1 MSEKACCYCNKDD
14 YWCIVWRKHQEEA
27 EEGGIRG
34 LDGKERERWVDDEQE
49 EGKREGRERRRKK
62 EEWQKKERA
71 AMDGGRWEGQVSGL
85 AENQPPAN
93 TNKR

>member
-1 MSEKACCYCNKDD
+1 MYSL
-14 YWCIVWRKHQEEA
+14 EEA
-27 EEGGIRG
+27 PRG
-34 LDGKERERWVDDEQE
+34 RRRGDKGAGWERERWVDDEQE